1 MEVPREEPF
10 LCQDDDSCTTNA
22 KSKYDK
28 CLVNETIGTVAVRAV
43 YCQQYRRKFVCEETI
58 RNPDYGYTSF
68 DNFHMAFLT
77 SFRLVALDAW
87 NRLYYLTLHTSG
99 KGYVFFYIGLV
110 FLGAYYLINLIL
122 GNVQQKNSFLE
133 VSSCSN

>member
-1 MEVPREEPF
+1 MPREEPY
-10 LCQDDDSCTTNA
+10 LCQNDNSCKTNA
-22 KSKYDK
+22 KTKFHK
-28 CLVNETIGTVAVRAV
+28 CKNNETIGNETIREV
-43 YCQQYRRKFVCEETI
+43 YCQRYNWSVNQFKCEETYK
-58 RNPDYGYTSF
+58 NPDYGYTSF

-110 FLGAYYLINLIL
+110 FLGRVVKLRIRAYP
-122 GNVQQKNSFLE
+122 
-133 VSSCSN
+133 